1 MTIDVTQTIKLSY
14 EDANRIAIAHLQSIL
29 DSSIMSKCGFM
40 DNYRISKEFDVYKI
54 SIYPPT
60 GEEMVTTFEDPLFEG
75 ANLDIYK
82 TIKSLET
89 NEPR

>member
-60 GEEMVTTFEDPLFEG
+60 GEEMVTTFEDPLSG
-75 ANLDIYK
+75 SDRDIYK